1 MQETVETQSWEPHG
15 PCHVGLWEH
24 EKLEQRTECVAE
36 EVPVAFVYNGIS
48 HAVMLATPQDLEDF
62 ALGFSLSED
71 IVGARGDIFDIEVR
85 ESSKGIS
92 LEMHIAA
99 SCAMALRAHRRTL
112 AGRTGCGLC
121 GVESLEQVQC
131 RPLRV
136 PVSNALLMPSA
147 LTRAAAS
154 LAQYQHLH
162 GYTGAMHAAAWCR
175 RDGQVVCVR
184 EDVGRHNALDKLIG
198 ALVVTRASL
207 DEGFVLMTS
216 RASYEIVCKAVSVG
230 IGCVAALSAPT
241 GMAVRVAERAGLT
254 LICFLRGPRFT
265 VYAHP
270 ERMST

>member
-1 MQETVETQSWEPHG
+1 MQETVETPSWAPHG
-15 PCHVGLWEH
+15 PCRVGLWEH
-24 EKLEQRTECVAE
+24 EELEQRTECVAE

-48 HAVMLATPQDLEDF
+48 HAVMLATPQNLEDF
-62 ALGFSLSED
+62 AIGFSLSED
-71 IVGARGDIFDIEVR
+71 IVGARGDIFDIEVC
-85 ESSKGIS
+85 ETSKGIS

-99 SCAMALRAHRRTL
+99 SRAMALRARRRTL

-121 GVESLEQVQC
+121 GIESLEQMQS

-136 PVSNALLMPSA
+136 PGSSALLMPSA

-154 LAQYQHLH
+154 LAQHQHLH

-175 RDGQVVCVR
+175 QDGEVVCVR

-198 ALVVTRASL
+198 ALVVTHELL
-207 DEGFVLMTS
+207 DDGFVLMTS

-241 GMAVRVAERAGLT
+241 GMAVRVAESAGLT
-254 LICFLRGPRFT
+254 LVCFLRGLRFT
-265 VYAHP
+265 VYTHP